1 MKQSKKKKKIITC
14 LHVCIY
20 VYIHT
25 CTEHCIRHV
34 YMQVLNDL
42 MACTKGVLRFLRSID
57 PVGFSTKTWQVNAR
71 MYFIY
76 IIAVCLYTYTYTY
89 THVYIYYI
97 LAQQNLPS
105 PYQWWSSEVYKRVC
119 YIYWHLWDFQSDLL
133 GIMRVPVV
141 FRLHCY
147 ELNKKIYLIPIYC
160 TYLI

>member
-76 IIAVCLYTYTYTY
+76 IIAVCLYTYTYT
-89 THVYIYYI
+89 HVYIYI
-97 LAQQNLPS
+97 
-105 PYQWWSSEVYKRVC
+105 
-119 YIYWHLWDFQSDLL
+119 IYL
-133 GIMRVPVV
+133 
-141 FRLHCY
+141 
-147 ELNKKIYLIPIYC
+147 LNKTCHHLINDDLVRFTNAFVIYIDTCGIFNLISWELCESLWYFDFTVMSWIKKF
-160 TYLI
+160 I